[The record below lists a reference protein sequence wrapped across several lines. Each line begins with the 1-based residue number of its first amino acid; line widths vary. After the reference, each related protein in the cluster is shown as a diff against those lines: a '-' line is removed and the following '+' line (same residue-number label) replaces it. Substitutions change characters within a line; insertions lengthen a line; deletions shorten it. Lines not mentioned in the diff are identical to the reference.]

1 MAKTVIGLIDN
12 LNDAQ
17 AVVREL
23 IDAGIGSNDIGF
35 MANQK
40 HDLPGTSALNESEG
54 SGTLAGAGTGAALG
68 GMAGLALA
76 LAPLAIPGIGPIL
89 AAGPIAAALAGA
101 GLGALAG
108 GLIGSLTNL
117 GVPEEEAHYYAEA
130 VRRGGIVITVAVDKA
145 AQAKTAVA
153 IMRRHE
159 AVDIDQRATEWKK
172 QGWKGRFEAGD
183 QPPAETHLPVVQEP
197 QPLIAHEQAAYGARV
212 YPKRAQR
219 APRKAGTERR
229 KTA

>member
-1 MAKTVIGLIDN
+1 MAKTVIGLMDN
-12 LNDAQ
+12 LGDAQ

-23 IDAGIGSNDIGF
+23 VESGIARDDIGF

-40 HDLPGTSALNESEG
+40 HQLPGTADLNESEG

-76 LAPLAIPGIGPIL
+76 LAPLAIPGLGPIL

-130 VRRGGIVITVAVDKA
+130 VRRGGIVITVATDKA
-145 AQAKTAVA
+145 AQARVAVA
-153 IMRRHE
+153 IMRRHG

-172 QGWKGRFEAGD
+172 QGWKGRFEASD
-183 QPPAETHLPVVQEP
+183 QPAEQTHLPAVQGP
-197 QPLIAHEQAAYGARV
+197 QSLVRLEEAAYGARV
-212 YPKRAQR
+212 YPKPAKRA
-219 APRKAGTERR
+219 GR
-229 KTA
+229 KTQSQTDKAA